1 MKKLIPLILVLFV
14 LGFGRNLRSDEMRH
28 QQEQPWVARFSA
40 SIDRDME
47 VLLGNFNVGGCNFS
61 KYSILP

>member
-28 QQEQPWVARFSA
+28 QQEKPWVANFSA
-40 SIDRDME
+40 SIDRNME
-47 VLLGNFNVGGCNFS
+47 VLLGNFKVGGFNVS
-61 KYSILP
+61 KCSVLP